1 MEEATKKLEKMQAA
15 LLAVQK
21 QLKASQQRTTILSPK
36 QQLSNEKQIAKK
48 LKDLNAAKAK
58 GLISAERYAE
68 IRKQMPQ
75 PSPRQQLSNEKQIA
89 KKLKDLNAA
98 KAKGLISAER
108 YAEIRKQMPKL
119 SSRHQM
125 NEL

>member
-1 MEEATKKLEKMQAA
+1 MEEATKKLEKMEAA

-68 IRKQMPQ
+68 IRKQMP
-75 PSPRQQLSNEKQIA
+75 
-89 KKLKDLNAA
+89 
-98 KAKGLISAER
+98 
-108 YAEIRKQMPKL
+108 KL